1 VPENRNRDIGELE
14 QRLLPGLV
22 ALELSDRP
30 ALVTSLLRYLCL
42 LDKWNQAFNLTA
54 VRDPLEMVTLHLLD
68 SLSVRPWLQG
78 DRVLDAGTGAGLP
91 GIPLAL
97 AEPARRFVLLDSSAK
112 KTRFVRHALGE
123 LSLDNVE
130 VVQARAEA
138 WQPDAPF
145 ATVISRAFTA
155 LPEFVA
161 RCAHLTAPGGRL
173 LAMKGRS
180 PDTELSTL
188 PAGWRA
194 SEVTAL
200 SVPGLD
206 ARRHIVVV
214 ERTAAGD

>member
-1 VPENRNRDIGELE
+1 VPDNSSRDLAELE
-14 QRLLPGLV
+14 QRLRPGLL
-22 ALELSDRP
+22 ALGLSGRPELVP
-30 ALVTSLLRYLCL
+30 SLLRYLRL

-78 DRVLDAGTGAGLP
+78 GRVLDAGTGAGLP

-97 AEPARRFVLLDSSAK
+97 AEPGRHFVLLDSSAK

-123 LSLDNVE
+123 LALDNAE
-130 VVQARAEA
+130 VVQARVEA

-145 ATVISRAFTA
+145 GTVISRAFTA
-155 LPEFVA
+155 LPQFVA
-161 RCAHLTAPGGRL
+161 RCAHLAAPGGRL

-180 PDTELSTL
+180 PDTELSVL

-200 SVPGLD
+200 NVPGLD
-206 ARRHIVVV
+206 ASRHIVVL